1 MKPMSSSR
9 IGFMQGRLSPIRNNR
24 IQSFPWE
31 TWKSEFEIANSN
43 VLLNMEWTIDSEKF
57 AENPLVCSSEQ
68 EEIRQ
73 LSAKFNVAI
82 PSVTCDYFME
92 NPPWI
97 NIEAEVAINLQKIM
111 NGMSK
116 IGSTILVIP
125 LVDNSSLTSDL
136 IESQCIGFFQ
146 SLIPHLQDNRIRIAF
161 ESDFAPKRLEN
172 FIANFDVEFFGINY
186 DIGNSASLGFNPTQE
201 LEAFGE
207 RVINVHVKDR
217 SFRGTTVPLGEG
229 SADFPTIFRL
239 LEDVQYN
246 GNLIMQTAR
255 DVNGQHIEALLKY
268 KQMTESWLKGARNE

>member
-68 EEIRQ
+68 ERIRQ

-136 IESQCIGFFQ
+136 IESQCIDFFQ
-146 SLIPHLQDNRIRIAF
+146 SLIPYLQDNRIRIAF

-239 LEDVQYN
+239 LEDVHYN